1 MKVKGL
7 TMMLAA
13 AGMAVAPIASA
24 SAAPLS
30 LTPAG
35 ASMGVASYFQDDDDD
50 DGGSTGII
58 LGVVLVVLIAA
69 VAISGT
75 SGEDG
80 PSSP

>member
-1 MKVKGL
+1 VKAKGL

-13 AGMAVAPIASA
+13 AGMALAPASLNAQSFSIAPAAA
-24 SAAPLS
+24 S
-30 LTPAG
+30 TG
-35 ASMGVASYFQDDDDD
+35 MASYFQDDDDD
-50 DGGSTGII
+50 DDGSTGII